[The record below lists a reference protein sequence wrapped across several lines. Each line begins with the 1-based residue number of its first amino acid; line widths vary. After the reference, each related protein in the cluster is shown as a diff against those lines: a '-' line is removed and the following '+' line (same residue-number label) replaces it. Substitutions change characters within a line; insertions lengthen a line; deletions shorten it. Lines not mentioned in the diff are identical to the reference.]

1 MEFNEIQEKIKM
13 YEMEYQ
19 KLLGVKERLIKQ
31 LEMEGYSKE
40 EIETIDFEK
49 VSIEM
54 EESILNVKTEI
65 EKMEEQLV
73 RNK

>member
-65 EKMEEQLV
+65 EKMEEQLF

>member
-40 EIETIDFEK
+40 EIESIDFEK